1 VPFDQWLE
9 HDLKPLHLGAHLQDH
24 IATMA
29 RLHKQ
34 NRYDR
39 ITSDIPDLLGRQPA
53 GFDSLIE
60 ETADLQKAAR

>member
-1 VPFDQWLE
+1 
-9 HDLKPLHLGAHLQDH
+9 
-24 IATMA
+24 MA

-39 ITSDIPDLLGRQPA
+39 TTSDITTLLGRQPS

-60 ETADLQKAAR
+60 ETPDLQKAAR

>member
-1 VPFDQWLE
+1 
-9 HDLKPLHLGAHLQDH
+9 
-24 IATMA
+24 MA

-39 ITSDIPDLLGRQPA
+39 STRDITDLLGRQPS

-60 ETADLQKAAR
+60 ETPVLQKAAR